1 MTAAELLIEIGIDPS
16 TRGGRSLAW
25 CIEQVHKDPTTA
37 DSIVRTLYSDAAYHF
52 DCPWG
57 AVERNMR
64 TQINRAESSSRW
76 WELLDAFEKRHR
88 CAGLFTSNE
97 HQTVKKLICRM
108 AYVLNQEGAR

>member
-16 TRGGRSLAW
+16 TRGGRALVW
-25 CIEQVHKDPTTA
+25 CTQQVSADPTKGN
-37 DSIVRTLYSDAAYHF
+37 DIVKGLYSEAAEHF
-52 DCPWG
+52 GDDMKQE
-57 AVERNMR
+57 ERNMR
-64 TQINRAESSSRW
+64 TQINRAESSIRW

-88 CAGLFTSNE
+88 CARLFTSNE